1 MIFKKFNSLGMDD
14 VIPYLMRPTTRYWSR
29 FGKTKNLMLASMW
42 RGYFIFW
49 MCITTV
55 FMPIIH
61 TGVIYMTIRSVISA
75 RLTLGD
81 IDTLGFFIIVV
92 LATFL
97 FTAFYALQIPAFIFL
112 IRYKKP
118 QTVLQNDT
126 MPGAVERVEG

>member
-1 MIFKKFNSLGMDD
+1 
-14 VIPYLMRPTTRYWSR
+14 
-29 FGKTKNLMLASMW
+29 
-42 RGYFIFW
+42 
-49 MCITTV
+49 
-55 FMPIIH
+55 MPIIH

-81 IDTLGFFIIVV
+81 IDTLGFFIILV